1 MFNWAVIG
9 TGGIADRFTSVL
21 TSSRVSG
28 CEAYGQLRGVLATS
42 ESKARD
48 FIVKHQGAACA
59 GAISYDDISALIA
72 DAEIDAVYIATP
84 HTSHYD
90 FTRQLLMAQKP
101 VLCEKPLTVTAAE
114 TQHLIELARH
124 NKVFL
129 MEALWTKTLPVWH
142 RVKQLLKQGEIGEV
156 DHFSADMGFYFP
168 YDSTHRLFNR
178 ELAGG
183 ILLDMGV
190 YPISLANW
198 LAGVPIDITAS
209 SVFSDQGVDL
219 KTMVNMRFDKQLTAS
234 FTLSTKSTT
243 ENAFWI
249 YGEDGWIRV
258 DDLFSESQGLTY
270 QIAGQTTKESYPFEI
285 NGFEYQIAEVVKC
298 VSEGI
303 IEHENVTHQNTLE
316 VMTIVD
322 RIREQI
328 GLQY

>member
-1 MFNWAVIG
+1 
-9 TGGIADRFTSVL
+9 
-21 TSSRVSG
+21 
-28 CEAYGQLRGVLATS
+28 
-42 ESKARD
+42 
-48 FIVKHQGAACA
+48 
-59 GAISYDDISALIA
+59 
-72 DAEIDAVYIATP
+72 
-84 HTSHYD
+84 
-90 FTRQLLMAQKP
+90 
-101 VLCEKPLTVTAAE
+101 
-114 TQHLIELARH
+114 
-124 NKVFL
+124 
-129 MEALWTKTLPVWH
+129 
-142 RVKQLLKQGEIGEV
+142 
-156 DHFSADMGFYFP
+156 
-168 YDSTHRLFNR
+168 
-178 ELAGG
+178 
-183 ILLDMGV
+183 
-190 YPISLANW
+190 
-198 LAGVPIDITAS
+198 
-209 SVFSDQGVDL
+209 
-219 KTMVNMRFDKQLTAS
+219 MRFDKQLTAS